1 MSKRSYRHMSAEER
15 ETLSLGL
22 AHGHSL
28 RTMASGVG
36 ARPQHREPRVGPQH
50 DAGPTLSCLHGT
62 HVAAARACQPRR
74 PRKLLDPWL
83 WQYVRTHLAQ
93 GCSPEQIAGRLRRA
107 YPDDMGKQLSAETIY
122 VGLYVLPRGTLRSEL
137 LAALRQARKARRPRA
152 RGTDRRGQIP
162 HMTPIAERPAEVATR
177 TVPGHW
183 EGDLIKGARNGSA
196 VGTLVE
202 RTTRLVIL
210 ARMEGTDAR
219 SAREGFTK
227 KLRHVPALLRKTL
240 TYDRGKEM
248 AEHERLAQ
256 RLAIRIFFAD
266 PYSPWQRGTNENT
279 NGLLRQYLPKGTDLS
294 GYTQR
299 ELNAIAH
306 RLNTRPENVS
316 TLPRPWKSMRNC
328 AIIHPLHLE
337 LETALHNNPVPHLVD

>member
-1 MSKRSYRHMSAEER
+1 MPTKCYTHLSAEDR

-22 AHGHSL
+22 AQGHSL
-28 RTMASGVG
+28 RMMARVLERAPSTVSREA
-36 ARPQHREPRVGPQH
+36 ARNRTRGHPYRACTAQGQ
-50 DAGPTLSCLHGT
+50 
-62 HVAAARACQPRR
+62 AAARACQPRR
-74 PRKLLDPWL
+74 LRKLLDPWL
-83 WQYVRTHLAQ
+83 WQYVRTRLVE
-93 GCSPEQIAGRLRRA
+93 GCSPEQIAGRLQRA
-107 YPDDMGKQLSAETIY
+107 YPDDMSKHLSTETIY
-122 VGLYVLPRGTLRSEL
+122 AGLYVLPRGALRSEL

-162 HMTPIAERPAEVATR
+162 KMIPIIERPAEVATR

-183 EGDLIKGARNGSA
+183 EGDLIKGTRNRSA

-202 RTTRLVIL
+202 RTTRFVIL
-210 ARMEGTDAR
+210 ARMEGTDAT

-248 AEHERLAQ
+248 TEHERLAQ
-256 RLAIRIFFAD
+256 RLAIHIFFAD

-306 RLNTRPENVS
+306 RLNTRPRKCLDFATPLEVYAQ
-316 TLPRPWKSMRNC
+316 LR
-328 AIIHPLHLE
+328 HPSPV
-337 LETALHNNPVPHLVD
+337 ALGT

>member
-1 MSKRSYRHMSAEER
+1 MSAEDR
-15 ETLSLGL
+15 ETLSLGV
-22 AHGHSL
+22 AQGHSL
-28 RTMASGVG
+28 RMMARVLGRAPSTVSREY
-36 ARPQHREPRVGPQH
+36 ARNTAQGRPY
-50 DAGPTLSCLHGT
+50 
-62 HVAAARACQPRR
+62 RACTAQTLATTRVHQPRR
-74 PRKLLDPWL
+74 RRKLLDPWL
-83 WQYVRTHLAQ
+83 WQYVRTSLAE

-107 YPDDMGKQLSAETIY
+107 YPDDMRKHLSSETIY
-122 VGLYVLPRGTLRSEL
+122 VGLYVLPRGALRSEL

-162 HMTPIAERPAEVATR
+162 NMTPIVERPAEVATR
-177 TVPGHW
+177 IVPGHW

-202 RTTRLVIL
+202 RTTRLLLL
-210 ARMEGTDAR
+210 ARMEGTDAT
-219 SAREGFTK
+219 SARLGFTK
-227 KLRHVPALLRKTL
+227 KLRHVPAPLRKTL

-248 AEHERLAQ
+248 AEHARLAERLN
-256 RLAIRIFFAD
+256 IRVFFAD

-306 RLNTRPENVS
+306 RLNTRPRKCLNFA
-316 TLPRPWKSMRNC
+316 T
-328 AIIHPLHLE
+328 PLEVYAHLRHHSPV
-337 LETALHNNPVPHLVD
+337 ALGT

>member
-1 MSKRSYRHMSAEER
+1 MPKKSYTHLSFEER

-22 AHGHSL
+22 AQGQSL
-28 RTMASGVG
+28 RTMAAVLGRS
-36 ARPQHREPRVGPQH
+36 PSSLSREHTRNATRGQPY
-50 DAGPTLSCLHGT
+50 
-62 HVAAARACQPRR
+62 RACTAHSLAAVRSRCPRR

-83 WQYVRTHLAQ
+83 WRYVRTGLTR
-93 GCSPEQIAGRLRRA
+93 GCSPEQIAGRLRRE
-107 YPDDMGKQLSAETIY
+107 YPDDMRKRLSAETIY
-122 VGLYVLPRGTLRSEL
+122 VALYVLPRGTLRSEL

-152 RGTDRRGQIP
+152 RGADRRGQLPNI
-162 HMTPIAERPAEVATR
+162 TPIAERPPEVATR
-177 TVPGHW
+177 KVPGHW

-196 VGTLVE
+196 VGSLVE

-210 ARMEGTDAR
+210 ARLDGTDAE
-219 SAREGFTK
+219 SARQGFTR
-227 KLRHVPALLRKTL
+227 KLKRVPAPLRKTL

-256 RLAIRIFFAD
+256 RLAIQVFFAD
-266 PYSPWQRGTNENT
+266 PHSPWQRGTNENT

-306 RLNTRPENVS
+306 RLNTRPRKCLDWATPGEMFTQLRHQSPV
-316 TLPRPWKSMRNC
+316 
-328 AIIHPLHLE
+328 
-337 LETALHNNPVPHLVD
+337 ALGT

>member
-1 MSKRSYRHMSAEER
+1 
-15 ETLSLGL
+15 
-22 AHGHSL
+22 
-28 RTMASGVG
+28 
-36 ARPQHREPRVGPQH
+36 
-50 DAGPTLSCLHGT
+50 
-62 HVAAARACQPRR
+62 
-74 PRKLLDPWL
+74 
-83 WQYVRTHLAQ
+83 
-93 GCSPEQIAGRLRRA
+93 
-107 YPDDMGKQLSAETIY
+107 MGKQLSAETIY
-122 VGLYVLPRGTLRSEL
+122 VGLYVLPRGTLRSAL

-162 HMTPIAERPAEVATR
+162 NMTPIAERPAEVGTR

-227 KLRHVPALLRKTL
+227 KLRHVPAPLRKTL

-248 AEHERLAQ
+248 AEHERLAE
-256 RLAIRIFFAD
+256 RLAIRVFFAD

-299 ELNAIAH
+299 ALNAIAH
-306 RLNTRPENVS
+306 RLNTRPRKCLHFA
-316 TLPRPWKSMRNC
+316 T
-328 AIIHPLHLE
+328 PLEVYAHLRHYSPV
-337 LETALHNNPVPHLVD
+337 ALGT

>member
-1 MSKRSYRHMSAEER
+1 MKKKCYTHLSHEER

-22 AHGHSL
+22 AQGHSI
-28 RTMASGVG
+28 RTMATVLGRAPS
-36 ARPQHREPRVGPQH
+36 
-50 DAGPTLSCLHGT
+50 TLSRESARNATKGHPY
-62 HVAAARACQPRR
+62 RACTAHTLAATRARQPRR

-83 WQYVRTHLAQ
+83 WRYVQAHLVR
-93 GCSPEQIAGRLRRA
+93 GCSPEQIAGRLRRE
-107 YPDDMGKQLSAETIY
+107 YPKDMRKRLSAETIY
-122 VGLYVLPRGTLRSEL
+122 VALYVLPRGALRSEL

-152 RGTDRRGQIP
+152 RGRDRRGQIP
-162 HMTPIAERPAEVATR
+162 NMTLIAERPAEVATR

-196 VGTLVE
+196 VGSLVE

-210 ARMEGTDAR
+210 ARLDGTDAL
-219 SAREGFTK
+219 SARQGFTR
-227 KLRHVPALLRKTL
+227 KLKHVPTPLRKTL

-256 RLAIRIFFAD
+256 RLAIRVFFAD
-266 PYSPWQRGTNENT
+266 PHSPWQRGTNENT

-299 ELNAIAH
+299 ERNAIAH
-306 RLNTRPENVS
+306 RLNTRPRKCLDWA
-316 TLPRPWKSMRNC
+316 T
-328 AIIHPLHLE
+328 PLEVFTQLRHQSPV
-337 LETALHNNPVPHLVD
+337 ALGT

>member
-1 MSKRSYRHMSAEER
+1 MSAEDR
-15 ETLSLGL
+15 ETVSLGL

-28 RTMASGVG
+28 RTMASVLGRTPSTVSREH
-36 ARPQHREPRVGPQH
+36 ARNAARGHPYRACTAQI
-50 DAGPTLSCLHGT
+50 L
-62 HVAAARACQPRR
+62 AAARIRQPRR
-74 PRKLLDPWL
+74 LRKLLDPWL
-83 WQYVRTHLAQ
+83 WQYVRTHLAE
-93 GCSPEQIAGRLRRA
+93 GCSPEQIAGRLRRE
-107 YPDDMGKQLSAETIY
+107 YPDDMGKQLSTETIY
-122 VGLYVLPRGTLRSEL
+122 AGLYVLFRGTLRSEL

-162 HMTPIAERPAEVATR
+162 NMTPIAERPAEVTTR

-210 ARMEGTDAR
+210 ARMEGTDAT
-219 SAREGFTK
+219 SARQGFTK

-256 RLAIRIFFAD
+256 RLAIQIFFAD

-299 ELNAIAH
+299 ELNAIAY
-306 RLNTRPENVS
+306 RLNTRPRKCLHFA
-316 TLPRPWKSMRNC
+316 T
-328 AIIHPLHLE
+328 PLEVYAQLRHHSPV
-337 LETALHNNPVPHLVD
+337 ALGT

>member
-1 MSKRSYRHMSAEER
+1 MTKRCYTHLSAEDR

-22 AHGHSL
+22 TQGESL
-28 RTMASGVG
+28 RALARVVGRASSTLYREY
-36 ARPQHREPRVGPQH
+36 ARNTTRGRPY
-50 DAGPTLSCLHGT
+50 
-62 HVAAARACQPRR
+62 RACTAQSQAAIRARQPRR
-74 PRKLLDPWL
+74 SRKLLDPWL
-83 WQYVRTHLAQ
+83 WQYVRTHLGQ
-93 GCSPEQIAGRLRRA
+93 GCSPEQIAGRLQRA
-107 YPDDMGKQLSAETIY
+107 YPDDMGKQLSTETLY
-122 VGLYVLPRGTLRSEL
+122 AALYVLPRGTLRSEV
-137 LAALRQARKARRPRA
+137 LAARRQARKARRPRA

-162 HMTPIAERPAEVATR
+162 NMTPIATRPAEVATR
-177 TVPGHW
+177 TMPGHW

-219 SAREGFTK
+219 SAHEGFTK

-248 AEHERLAQ
+248 AEHERLAE
-256 RLAIRIFFAD
+256 RLAIQVFFAD

-306 RLNTRPENVS
+306 RLNTRPRKCLDFA
-316 TLPRPWKSMRNC
+316 T
-328 AIIHPLHLE
+328 PLEVYAQLRHHSPG
-337 LETALHNNPVPHLVD
+337 ALGT